1 MDFGEILDKW
11 DKAQKEKPKQIQK
24 SAGSGKKPNAP
35 SLIEKEEEKK
45 ARETRKSI
53 PQKQKEA
60 EKAKQD
66 GELMRQWIMRY
77 GVVDKDA
84 RAEEAK
90 QNQLAQDMEYVKYM
104 PAEATLDLHGM
115 TRDEAWITLDRFV
128 ESCQKRRIRKVL
140 IIHGKGNHS
149 SENPVLGGVV
159 HSFIERDY
167 RLGASGHPDKKLGGR
182 GATWV
187 LIRPAQDDN

>member
-11 DKAQKEKPKQIQK
+11 DKSQKEKPKQVQK
-24 SAGSGKKPNAP
+24 PAGSGKKLNAP
-35 SLIEKEEEKK
+35 SLIEKEEEKQ
-45 ARETRKSI
+45 ARLAKKSV
-53 PQKQKEA
+53 PQKLKEA
-60 EKAKQD
+60 EKAKKD
-66 GELMRQWIMRY
+66 GELMQQWLLRY
-77 GVVDKDA
+77 GVIDKDKA
-84 RAEEAK
+84 AEEEREEK
-90 QNQLAQDMEYVKYM
+90 LSEDMEHVKYM

-128 ESCQKRRIRKVL
+128 ESCQKRRIRKAL

-167 RLGASGHPDKKLGGR
+167 RLGASGHPDKKQGGR

-187 LIRPAQDDN
+187 LIRPAQEE